1 MTNVTRCFITEL
13 PLRFGMPFPHM
24 LLAETAAMF
33 AAGSAL
39 ALVVSGPV
47 VGKAEAK
54 AKAAHPGRFALP

>member
-1 MTNVTRCFITEL
+1 
-13 PLRFGMPFPHM
+13 MPFPHT